1 MNALAKFAPA
11 PYFVT
16 TGTYPRIQDASG
28 RNIAKTDCSLN
39 GDTNWEKDPEKARA
53 NADLL
58 ASAPEMAEALLSIL
72 ALYKEDPDDLETMD
86 KGIKLM
92 EPVLRKAGLLS

>member
-1 MNALAKFAPA
+1 MVTDSQGVVIAEKISANHPGTPEGNARL
-11 PYFVT
+11 
-16 TGTYPRIQDASG
+16 
-28 RNIAKTDCSLN
+28 IA
-39 GDTNWEKDPEKARA
+39 A
-53 NADLL
+53 
-58 ASAPEMAEALLSIL
+58 APELAEAMLSIL